1 MANDIAILSN
11 RIYLKYSK
19 ELKEA
24 LAIELTYKI
33 PNPRPGGKPIT
44 LRDYNVINDKLITIP
59 IGRIDL
65 IPKNYTIVDKRVTN
79 NITLPNFNFKLRESQ
94 EEIYNIVESNYIINA
109 KPGWGKTV
117 TALAIIKKLENKALI
132 VTHTTKLRDQWA
144 EEIKAGF
151 NFNPGIVGSG
161 KFNISTPIVVS
172 NIQTLVKY
180 VKELKDVF
188 GTVIIDE
195 CHHIPASTFQIIL
208 DKLTAKYKIGLSGT
222 LSRKDKKHMLIFD
235 YISKKV
241 YIPSKENVMDPL
253 IVVYKTNIRIPGNY
267 LMPWAN
273 RVNELTDREDYR
285 KVVKNLAIAQAER
298 GHKVL
303 VVSDRIKFLEEVSSE
318 IDNSICI
325 TSQTPNQKNL
335 ENLIREGTKDIL
347 FGSIGIYKEGISIN
361 QISSLILATTISN
374 EPLIVQLVGRII
386 RQFEGKLRPE
396 VIDIVL
402 DCPTGRKQ
410 FETRLRAYRSEQYEI
425 RYLNK

>member
-1 MANDIAILSN
+1 VANDIAVLSN
-11 RIYLKYSK
+11 KIYLPYSK

-33 PNPRPGGKPIT
+33 PNPRPGGKPIS
-44 LRDYNVINDKLITIP
+44 LRNYSVINNKLIAFP
-59 IGRIDL
+59 IGRTDL
-65 IPKNYTIVDKRVTN
+65 IPKSYKIVDKRSVVP
-79 NITLPNFNFKLRESQ
+79 ISMPEFSFKLRESQ
-94 EEIYNIVESNYIINA
+94 EDIYNILEDNYIINA
-109 KPGWGKTV
+109 KPGWGKTI
-117 TALAIIKKLENKALI
+117 TALSIIKKLGNKALI

-151 NFNPGIVGSG
+151 NFNPSVIGSG
-161 KFNISTPIVVS
+161 KFSISTPIVVS
-172 NIQTLVKY
+172 NIQTLVKHIQ
-180 VKELKDVF
+180 ELRSTF
-188 GTVIIDE
+188 GTIIIDE

-208 DKLTAKYKIGLSGT
+208 DKLTARYKIGLSGT

-241 YIPSKENVMDPL
+241 YIPKKENVMEPL
-253 IVVYKTNIRIPGNY
+253 IIVYKTNIRIPGNH
-267 LMPWAN
+267 LVPWAN
-273 RVNELTDREDYR
+273 RVNELTDRKDYR
-285 KVVKNLAIAQAER
+285 QVVKSLAVAQAER

-303 VVSDRIKFLEEVSSE
+303 VVSDRIKFLEELSADIE
-318 IDNSICI
+318 NSICI
-325 TSQTPNQKNL
+325 TSQTQNQKEL
-335 ENLIREGTKDIL
+335 ESSLRKGDKDIL

-425 RYLNK
+425 RYLN

>member
-1 MANDIAILSN
+1 VANDIAVLSN
-11 RIYLKYSK
+11 KIYLPYSK

-44 LRDYNVINDKLITIP
+44 LRNYSVINNRLIAFP

-65 IPKNYTIVDKRVTN
+65 IPKTYKIIDKRSIILVSM
-79 NITLPNFNFKLRESQ
+79 PDFSFKLRESQ
-94 EEIYNIVESNYIINA
+94 EDIYNILEDNYIINA
-109 KPGWGKTV
+109 KPGWGKTI
-117 TALAIIKKLENKALI
+117 TALSIIKKLSNKALI

-151 NFNPGIVGSG
+151 NFNPSIIGSG
-161 KFNISTPIVVS
+161 KFSINTPIVVS
-172 NIQTLVKY
+172 NIQTLVKHTQ
-180 VKELKDVF
+180 ELRSTF
-188 GTVIIDE
+188 GTIIIDE

-208 DKLTAKYKIGLSGT
+208 DKLTARYKIGLSGT

-241 YIPSKENVMDPL
+241 YIPKKENVMEPL
-253 IVVYKTNIRIPGNY
+253 IIVYKTNIRIPGNH
-267 LMPWAN
+267 LVPWAN
-273 RVNELTDREDYR
+273 RVNELTDRKDYR
-285 KVVKNLAIAQAER
+285 QVVKSLAIAQAER

-303 VVSDRIKFLEEVSSE
+303 VVSDRIKFLEEVSAD

-325 TSQTPNQKNL
+325 TSQTQNQKEL
-335 ENLIREGTKDIL
+335 ENLLREGDKDIL

-425 RYLNK
+425 RYLN

>member
-1 MANDIAILSN
+1 MANDIAVLSN
-11 RIYLKYSK
+11 KIYLPYSK

-44 LRDYNVINDKLITIP
+44 LRNYSVINNKLIAFP
-59 IGRIDL
+59 IGRTDL
-65 IPKNYTIVDKRVTN
+65 IPKSYKIIDKRSIIPVSM
-79 NITLPNFNFKLRESQ
+79 PEFSFKLRESQ
-94 EEIYNIVESNYIINA
+94 EEIYNILEDNYIINA
-109 KPGWGKTV
+109 KPGWGKTI
-117 TALAIIKKLENKALI
+117 TALAIIKKLNNKTLI

-151 NFNPGIVGSG
+151 KFSPSIIGSG
-161 KFNISTPIVVS
+161 KFSIHTPIVVS
-172 NIQTLVKY
+172 NIQTLVKHTQ
-180 VKELKDVF
+180 ELRDAF
-188 GTVIIDE
+188 GTIIIDE

-208 DKLTAKYKIGLSGT
+208 DKLSARYKIGLSGT

-241 YIPSKENVMDPL
+241 YIPKKENVMEPL
-253 IVVYKTNIRIPGNY
+253 IIVYKTNIRIPGNH
-267 LMPWAN
+267 LIPWAN
-273 RVNELTDREDYR
+273 RVNELTDRKDYR
-285 KVVKNLAIAQAER
+285 QVVKSLAIAQAER

-303 VVSDRIKFLEEVSSE
+303 VVSDRIKFLEEVSSDIE
-318 IDNSICI
+318 NSICI
-325 TSQTPNQKNL
+325 TSQTQNQKEL
-335 ENLIREGTKDIL
+335 ENQLRDGTKNIL

-361 QISSLILATTISN
+361 QISSLVLATTISN

-425 RYLNK
+425 RYLN

>member
-1 MANDIAILSN
+1 VANDIAVLSN
-11 RIYLKYSK
+11 KIYLPYSK
-19 ELKEA
+19 ELKDS

-44 LRDYNVINDKLITIP
+44 LRNYSVINNKLIAFP

-65 IPKNYTIVDKRVTN
+65 IPKSYKIVDKRSIVPTT
-79 NITLPNFNFKLRESQ
+79 IPDFSFKLRESQ
-94 EEIYNIVESNYIINA
+94 EEIYNILEDNYIINA
-109 KPGWGKTV
+109 KPGWGKTI
-117 TALAIIKKLENKALI
+117 TALSIVKKLGNKTLI

-151 NFNPGIVGSG
+151 KFNPSIIGSG
-161 KFNISTPIVVS
+161 KFSTNTPIVVS
-172 NIQTLVKY
+172 NVQTLVKH
-180 VKELKDVF
+180 VQELRDTF

-195 CHHIPASTFQIIL
+195 CHHIPASTFQVIL
-208 DKLTAKYKIGLSGT
+208 DKLTSRYKIGLSGT

-241 YIPSKENVMDPL
+241 YIPKKENVMEPL
-253 IVVYKTNIRIPGNY
+253 IVVYKTNIRIPGNH
-267 LMPWAN
+267 LIPWAN
-273 RVNELTDREDYR
+273 RVNELTDRKDYR
-285 KVVKNLAIAQAER
+285 QVVKSLALAQAER

-303 VVSDRIKFLEEVSSE
+303 VVSDRIKFLEEVSADIE
-318 IDNSICI
+318 NAICI
-325 TSQTPNQKNL
+325 TSQTQNQKKL
-335 ENLIREGTKDIL
+335 ENSLRDGKKDIL

-425 RYLNK
+425 RYLN